1 MVRKVE
7 LDPMGNNTF
16 ILNHYIIES
25 GKAIID
31 NKIFDLIHVFLILGW
46 ALPQVPVHL
55 MMASVANVTLSQY
68 FPVCRVC
75 VLDCCI
81 CSSNI
86 AQYEW
91 LTKQKIKPLAR
102 PASPNNAIFYG
113 YWIWKQKNYWQNG
126 ENIQRQIHR
135 KYISQ
140 LRSPRPRLYFQCPM
154 NKILQLTKSHVYLS
168 PWLLCTGFSDLFILS
183 QDHCCWGQ

>member
-1 MVRKVE
+1 M
-7 LDPMGNNTF
+7 P
-16 ILNHYIIES
+16 S
-25 GKAIID
+25 
-31 NKIFDLIHVFLILGW
+31 LILGW

-55 MMASVANVTLSQY
+55 VHLMMASVANVTFSQY

-183 QDHCCWGQ
+183 QDRHCCWGQ